1 MNEELLK
8 VIVQLFAIV
17 AKERITE
24 DEKGNLRDFLAIH
37 ISHDSIPYYLGIFDE
52 HIENTKTAQLELSDA
67 DDDTLEYVDDWA
79 NIMQMC
85 KKINEGLTRQQ
96 KIVLLLK
103 LIELMLQDG
112 IISERQSNLIY
123 YIGEVINVHQKDIN
137 SIKQFLIAQ
146 DIDEINNKDA
156 LIVDE
161 GSEEHN
167 YKSKHIVRPKITGMI
182 IILRIAEA
190 ETYFIKYLGISA
202 LTLNGN
208 NLRSRKSYVFPTGS
222 TIRGSKMQP
231 IYYSA
236 VVSKYMAADDNTKLS
251 FEAKNISFK
260 FKSGV
265 TGLHDINIAE
275 EGGKLI
281 GLMGASGSGKS
292 TLLSVLN
299 GSERPTTGDVIINGI
314 DLYEKPEWLEG
325 VVGFVP
331 QDDFLIEELTVYENL
346 YYAARLCFGQHTEEE
361 THNLV
366 QLTLRSLGLS
376 ETKDLRVGSTLDKTI
391 SGGQRKRLNIGLE
404 LLRQPTVLFV
414 DEPTSGLSSR
424 DSVNIMDLLKELSLR
439 GKMVFVVIH
448 QPSSDIF
455 KMFDSLIILDLGG
468 YQVYYGNPVEA
479 LVYFK
484 SLVNMVNKDQGACIE
499 CGNVNSE
506 QILDILESRVVNEY
520 GRFTERRKIPAKEWY
535 SYYKQYHEPPE
546 IDYVS
551 DKLKVSQQIPGRIRQ
566 LKIYGIRDIRTK
578 LKNNQYL
585 LITFLEAP
593 VLALFLSFLVKFYTP
608 LQGELRYVFAKNEN
622 IPVYFFMAVIV
633 SLFMGLT
640 LSAEEIIKDRKILKR
655 ESFLNLS
662 KASYLGSK
670 ISILLAISAVQSLSF
685 VLIGNYV
692 LEIKGMNM
700 SMWMILFA
708 TSSSANLA
716 GLNISS
722 AFNSA
727 VTVYILIPLLLIPQ
741 IILSGVIIKFDS
753 FNPRISNVDNVPV
766 LGDIMTSRWA
776 FEALSVT
783 QFKHNKYERE
793 FYDLDRETFL
803 SKYKKLYYIPKLEGH
818 LSNVLNNLNNEEAD
832 EAILASYNHSLDL
845 LRNEIGSELKVVGER
860 QFPTYVN
867 LTGEFVDSTVVA
879 NAQNFIN
886 NLDSY
891 YADRIR
897 KYVEKKAVLQNSM
910 MDTPEKMADA
920 QRIRNTYSNDAIAD
934 MVKSKGVIR
943 IAESGDKLIMKIW
956 PVYSKPNT
964 SDLLDFRSKFYAP
977 EKSFFGLTIDTL
989 YFNIAMIW
997 LMTCGLIVALY
1008 YEWLRKF
1015 VDGIS
1020 NFRDNRKYR
1029 KLREEAQQKKITF
1042 SVLACNS

>member
-37 ISHDSIPYYLGIFDE
+37 ISHDSVPYYLSIFDE
-52 HIENTKTAQLELSDA
+52 HIENAKRVQIDIINA
-67 DDDTLEYVDDWA
+67 DDDTLEYIDDWA

-85 KKINEGLTRQQ
+85 KKINAGLTRQQ

-112 IISERQSNLIY
+112 MVSERQSNLIY
-123 YIGEVINVHQKDIN
+123 YIGEVINVKQKDIN
-137 SIKQFLIAQ
+137 SIKEFLVAQ
-146 DIDEINNKDA
+146 DIDELDIKDA
-156 LIVDE
+156 LIIDE
-161 GSEEHN
+161 GSDEHT
-167 YKSKHIVRPKITGMI
+167 YQSKHIIRPKITGII
-182 IILRIAEA
+182 IILRIPDAD
-190 ETYFIKYLGISA
+190 TYFVKYLGISA
-202 LTLNGN
+202 LTLNGS

-222 TIRGSKMQP
+222 TIRGAKMQP
-231 IYYSA
+231 VYYSD
-236 VVSKYMAADDNTKLS
+236 VVGEFLAGEDNTKLS
-251 FEAKNISFK
+251 FVAKNITHK
-260 FKSGV
+260 FKSGAV
-265 TGLHDINIAE
+265 GLRNINIAE

-299 GSERPTTGDVIINGI
+299 GSENPTTGEVIINGI
-314 DLYEKPEWLEG
+314 NLYEKPEWLEG

-346 YYAARLCFGQHTEEE
+346 YYAARLCFGHHTEEE
-361 THNLV
+361 TDSLV
-366 QLTLRSLGLS
+366 QLTLKNLGLS
-376 ETKDLRVGSTLDKTI
+376 ETKNLRVGSYLDKTI

-484 SLVNMVNKDQGACIE
+484 TLVNMVNKDQGACIE

-520 GRFTERRKIPAKEWY
+520 GRFTDRRKIPAEEWY
-535 SYYKQYHEPPE
+535 EYYKQHHIPPT
-546 IDYVS
+546 IQYVS
-551 DKLKVSQQIPGRIRQ
+551 DKIKVSQKIPGRLRQ
-566 LKIYGIRDIRTK
+566 LKIYGIRDVKTK
-578 LKNNQYL
+578 LKNHQYL

-593 VLALFLSFLVKFYTP
+593 LLALFLAFLVKFYTSKEGT
-608 LQGELRYVFAKNEN
+608 LQYIFNLNEN
-622 IPVYFFMAVIV
+622 VQVYFFMAVIV

-662 KASYLGSK
+662 KASYFGSK
-670 ISILLAISAVQSLSF
+670 ISILMTISAIQSLSF

-692 LEIKGMNM
+692 LEIKGMNL

-708 TSSSANLA
+708 TSSFANLL

-727 VTVYILIPLLLIPQ
+727 VTVYILIPILLIPQ
-741 IILSGVIIKFDS
+741 IILSGVIIRFDS
-753 FNPRISNVDNVPV
+753 FNPRITNADNVP
-766 LGDIMTSRWA
+766 LIGDLMASRWA
-776 FEALSVT
+776 FEALQVA
-783 QFKHNKYERE
+783 QFKDNEFEKV
-793 FYDLDRETFL
+793 FYDVERKMAL
-803 SKYKKLYYIPKLEGH
+803 SEYKKRYYVPKLQAH
-818 LSNVLNNLNNEEAD
+818 LFNVKNNLNNTDNEQTA
-832 EAILASYNHSLDL
+832 ASVNQSLAL
-845 LRNEIGSELKVVGER
+845 LRNEIGNELAVVGTR
-860 QFPTYVN
+860 HFPTYTN
-867 LTGEFVDSTVVA
+867 LTRSLADSMVIVSADSFLVTLNTYYSSRYSKA
-879 NAQNFIN
+879 RKKKGAM
-886 NLDSY
+886 LDSMNSSPAKALEFSKLKNAY
-891 YADRIR
+891 YNETID
-897 KYVEKKAVLQNSM
+897 
-910 MDTPEKMADA
+910 
-920 QRIRNTYSNDAIAD
+920 D
-934 MVKSKGVIR
+934 MVKNYRAIKKID
-943 IAESGDKLIMKIW
+943 ESENRLIMKQYPIFYEPDVDNW
-956 PVYSKPNT
+956 F
-964 SDLLDFRSKFYAP
+964 DFRSVFYAP
-977 EKSFFGLTIDTL
+977 EKAIFGVVLDTL
-989 YFNIAMIW
+989 YFNLIALW
-997 LMTCGLIVALY
+997 LMSIGLAIALY
-1008 YEWLRKF
+1008 YELLRKL
-1015 VDGIS
+1015 VEGIG
-1020 NFRDNRKYR
+1020 NFQQNRKYR
-1029 KLREEAQQKKITF
+1029 KMIADSKAEK
-1042 SVLACNS
+1042 

>member
-8 VIVQLFAIV
+8 VIVQLFAVV

-24 DEKGNLRDFLAIH
+24 AEKENLRDFLAIH
-37 ISHDSIPYYLGIFDE
+37 VSHDTIPYYLSFFEE
-52 HIENTKTAQLELSDA
+52 HVENAKRANVDLQDA
-67 DDDTLEYVDDWA
+67 DDVTLEYIDDWA

-123 YIGEVINVHQKDIN
+123 YIGEVINVKQNDIN
-137 SIKQFLIAQ
+137 SIQQFLVAE
-146 DIDEINNKDA
+146 DPDEIDTQQA
-156 LIVDE
+156 LIIDAGLE
-161 GSEEHN
+161 THE
-167 YKSKHIVRPKITGMI
+167 YKSKHIVRPNITGLI
-182 IILRIAEA
+182 VILRIPDAD
-190 ETYFIKYLGISA
+190 TYFIKYLGISA
-202 LTLNGN
+202 LSLNGS

-222 TIRGSKMQP
+222 TVRGSKMQP
-231 IYYSA
+231 VYYSDI
-236 VVSKYMAADDNTKLS
+236 VGKFMSGDDHTKLS
-251 FEAKNISFK
+251 FEAKSITYK
-260 FKSGV
+260 FKSGA
-265 TGLHDINIAE
+265 TGLHEINIAE

-299 GSERPTTGDVIINGI
+299 GSERPTTGKIIINGI
-314 DLYEKPEWLEG
+314 DLYKKPEWLEG

-361 THNLV
+361 TNKLV
-366 QLTLRSLGLS
+366 MHTLRSLGLS

-404 LLRQPTVLFV
+404 LLRQPTILFV

-448 QPSSDIF
+448 QPPSDIF
-455 KMFDSLIILDLGG
+455 KMFDSLVILDVGG

-484 SLVNMVNKDQGACIE
+484 TLVNMVNKDQGACIE

-520 GRFTERRKIPAKEWY
+520 GRFTDRRKIPAEEWY
-535 SYYKQYHEPPE
+535 QFYKQYHQPPV
-546 IDYVS
+546 IDYFS
-551 DKLKVSQQIPGRIRQ
+551 DKIRTIQKIPGRIRQ
-566 LKIYGIRDIRTK
+566 TKIYGIRDIKTK
-578 LKNNQYL
+578 IKNKQYL
-585 LITFLEAP
+585 LITFFEAP
-593 VLALFLSFLVKFYTP
+593 VLALFLYFLIKYYTEMDGS
-608 LQGELRYVFAKNEN
+608 LTYIFAQNEN

-670 ISILLAISAVQSLSF
+670 ISILFAISAVQSLSF
-685 VLIGNYV
+685 VLIGNAV
-692 LEIKGMNM
+692 LELQEMNFN
-700 SMWMILFA
+700 MWMILFA
-708 TSSSANLA
+708 TSCFANML

-741 IILSGVIIKFDS
+741 IILSGVIVKFDS
-753 FNPRISNVDNVPV
+753 FNPKISSVDNVP
-766 LGDIMTSRWA
+766 LIGDMMASRWA

-783 QFKHNKYERE
+783 QFKRNPYGDIHFNVDQEIALKQ
-793 FYDLDRETFL
+793 
-803 SKYKKLYYIPKLEGH
+803 YKKVYYMPVLHSH
-818 LSNVLNNLNNEEAD
+818 LSTVRNGLFLNDSLTDQKVFVQSLAVLK
-832 EAILASYNHSLDL
+832 
-845 LRNEIGSELKVVGER
+845 NEIGKELKVVGAR
-860 QFPTYVN
+860 QLPTYIN
-867 LTGEFVDSTVVA
+867 LTPELVDSTVVEQTSA
-879 NAQNFIN
+879 FLY
-886 NLDSY
+886 NLDKF
-891 YADRIR
+891 YARRLGD
-897 KYVEKKAVLQNSM
+897 KQDL
-910 MDTPEKMADA
+910 
-920 QRIRNTYSNDAIAD
+920 RND
-934 MVKSKGVIR
+934 MVKEMTKTPQRLAQYEQLKNEYHNIAISDMVTRKNSIKR
-943 IAESGDKLIMKIW
+943 ISEVGDNLVMTAT
-956 PVYSKPNT
+956 PVYHRPDVTNWF
-964 SDLLDFRSKFYAP
+964 DFRTTFYAAY
-977 EKSFFGLTIDTL
+977 KGFFGITFDTL
-989 YFNIAMIW
+989 IFNVAMLW
-997 LMTCGLIVALY
+997 FMSFGLIIALY
-1008 YEWLRKF
+1008 YEWLRKL
-1015 VDGIS
+1015 VEGIG
-1020 NFRDNRKYR
+1020 NFQQNRKYKR
-1029 KLREEAQQKKITF
+1029 MMQESEKQSQL
-1042 SVLACNS
+1042 L